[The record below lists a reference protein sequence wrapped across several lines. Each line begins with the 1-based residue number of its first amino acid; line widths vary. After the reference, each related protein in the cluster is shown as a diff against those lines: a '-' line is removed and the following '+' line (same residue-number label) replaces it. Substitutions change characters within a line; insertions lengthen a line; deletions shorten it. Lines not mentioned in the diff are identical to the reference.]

1 MQKSI
6 NGLSPGSTYIIQVA
20 SIDGQGQ
27 SDWSPT
33 LQITIPKPILTP
45 NPPTNV
51 TATGNP
57 DNIKI
62 SWTQATQNT
71 DGGTLAQPA
80 YYEVYRGTTSNPT
93 ELVGKTSSSS
103 FTYQTVLYGINQI
116 FGVKTVDGFANRS
129 ATSNTASSTALSPAV
144 MNGLIEKLDSYSRP
158 TGSTVATFNTVRNH
172 NLQNGNYVFIYGTTG
187 GTGNLDTPSTTGATG
202 GVPITYISPTSF
214 SCSPNTSTAFS
225 NVTSVAPGN
234 MYPTEDAVRVRTDG
248 ITIGNMRTKH
258 IVGIAPTSFN
268 MQSAD
273 TGTRMTI
280 TSDGISMFRA
290 TGNTEEQTVSLVSDT
305 GDATIVGKFSTGFSP
320 NARVVL
326 DSGDTVPESIQF
338 YSGSDIETD
347 HGSILVDTIEDIG
360 VREGRYVA
368 FGTTPGITSNGQVPS
383 TAVITSSSN
392 NVTLPASTINVDDTT
407 DYPSSG
413 AIDVET
419 NLGWQTV
426 LYSGKSSTTFTGCTG
441 GTGVINTGNRIGARI
456 YISFTS
462 PHTFSSIPSSGGA
475 WSNAIS
481 YNGELQF
488 YNKTAGIS
496 SKIISSLTGSGPG
509 SRTIVTTTSHGYTVG
524 DVVVISGASPSQLN
538 ETVFVRSVNNATSFS
553 YTSTNTG
560 SWSGGGGTLVYD
572 SLRGVRLTAG
582 TVSGFTT
589 GSILYGYPR
598 YGEVVI
604 TAPKTDD
611 SVYPASSAVSL
622 TSAKMFGTNP
632 VENPTVEINGKLR
645 FPYAGDASLTGNTHA
660 LQIGSTDSINL
671 VIDNNEIMG
680 RNNGGTGSLLL
691 NAMGGSIST
700 NGKGSGSGDSSAGAF
715 FSETG
720 ATIFGRSNE
729 RVLFIN
735 RYASTGTVPVV
746 QFLWNGTN
754 NGLINISSGGT
765 PAFASG
771 SDYRLKTNIEP
782 LTDAIE
788 RMKNAKVYTFNKI
801 NDPEQNLLTGFL
813 AHEVYDVIQDAT
825 VGEKDAVDEN
835 GQPVYQMVQDAKLIP
850 IMAQAIHDLI
860 DKVEVLE
867 QKINDM
873 I

>member
-6 NGLSPGSTYIIQVA
+6 NGLSPGSTYIVQVA

-33 LQITIPKPILTP
+33 LEITIPVPELTP
-45 NPPTNV
+45 NAPTNV

-80 YYEVYRGTTSNPT
+80 YYEVYRGLTSNPT

-103 FTYQTVLYGINQI
+103 FTYQTVLYKINQT
-116 FGVKTVDGFANRS
+116 FAVKTVDGFGNRS

-158 TGSTVATFNTVRNH
+158 TGSTIATFNTVRSH

-187 GTGNLDTPSTTGATG
+187 NFDTPSTTGATG
-202 GVPITYISPTSF
+202 GVPITYISDTSF

-225 NVTSVAPGN
+225 NVTSGAPGY

-290 TGNTEEQTVSLVSDT
+290 TGNTEEQTVSLVSAT

-320 NARVVL
+320 AARVVL

-347 HGSILVDTIEDIG
+347 HGSILVDTLEDIG
-360 VREGRYVA
+360 VREGQYVP
-368 FGTTPGITSNGQVPS
+368 FGTALASSNNQIPS
-383 TAVITSSSN
+383 TAVITASSN
-392 NVTLPASTINVDDTT
+392 NVTLPTSTINVDDTT
-407 DYPSSG
+407 DYDATAN

-419 NLGWQTV
+419 DQGWQTV
-426 LYSGKSSTTFTGCTG
+426 LYTGKTATSFTGCTG
-441 GTGVINTGNRIGARI
+441 GSGVINTGNKIGARI
-456 YISFTS
+456 YISFIS
-462 PHTFSSIPSSGGA
+462 PHTFSTIPSSGGA
-475 WSNAIS
+475 WSDAIS
-481 YNGELQF
+481 YNGELEF
-488 YNKTAGIS
+488 YNKTAITS
-496 SKIISSLTGSGPG
+496 SKTISGLTGSGPG
-509 SRTIVTTTSHGYTVG
+509 TRTLTTTTAHGYTIG
-524 DVVVISGASPSQLN
+524 DVVVISGVTPSALN
-538 ETVFVRSVNNATSFS
+538 ETVFVRSTPNTTSFT
-553 YTSTNTG
+553 YTSAATG
-560 SWSGGGGTLVYD
+560 TRSSGGSTIVNA

-582 TVSGFTT
+582 STSAINAGN
-589 GSILYGYPR
+589 IIYGYPR
-598 YGEVVI
+598 FGEIVI

-611 SVYPASSAVSL
+611 SVYPASSAVAL

-660 LQIGSTDSINL
+660 IQIGSTDSVNL

-691 NAMGGSIST
+691 NALGGNIST
-700 NGKGSGSGDSSAGAF
+700 NGKGSGSGDSSNGVF
-715 FSETG
+715 FSDTG
-720 ATIFGRSNE
+720 ATVFGRSNE

-825 VGEKDAVDEN
+825 IGEKDAVDEN
-835 GQPVYQMVQDAKLIP
+835 NEPVYQMVQDAKLIP

-860 DKVEVLE
+860 DKVEALE

-873 I
+873 L